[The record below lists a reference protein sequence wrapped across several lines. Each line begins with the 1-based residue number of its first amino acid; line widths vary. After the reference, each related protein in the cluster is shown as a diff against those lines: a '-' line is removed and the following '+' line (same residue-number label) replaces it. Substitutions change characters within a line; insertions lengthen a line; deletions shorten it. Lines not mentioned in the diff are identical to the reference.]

1 MSVSVFQENSFHK
14 NRHWVTSLRGPG
26 RCPRLHQR
34 PWDQSLPESPFPEKA
49 LGSSVGPR
57 ARVLGESLLAQK
69 LRGQDWG
76 LLGAHGLFSPSAFD
90 FLPEVETAFHTSAGF
105 KQAFTHRRASSCR
118 LSLSKLSLNFLQL
131 LRQLPLIHLLSI
143 SQNCYQF
150 IVSIFFALMSL

>member
-1 MSVSVFQENSFHK
+1 MSVSVFQENSLHK
-14 NRHWVTSLRGPG
+14 NGHWVTSWWGPG
-26 RCPRLHQR
+26 HCPRLHQR

-90 FLPEVETAFHTSAGF
+90 LLPEVETGFHN
-105 KQAFTHRRASSCR
+105 QRASNR
-118 LSLSKLSLNFLQL
+118 LSHIGGL
-131 LRQLPLIHLLSI
+131 LLVDSHYANL
-143 SQNCYQF
+143 
-150 IVSIFFALMSL
+150 A